1 MSDDKN
7 LVPSFYSGFVKLF
20 SGLALVQLLN
30 FGFALILPRFY
41 TPDDYAFF
49 GVFTAIV
56 FILLE
61 IITLKLDVTIFFPKE
76 DDEAIEIVHAIFLV
90 SFYFALITLL
100 VSIWVS
106 FFYNPAY
113 LFLSFSIIVYGMVL
127 PLSAWFNRKKDY
139 RCLNTYRII
148 QAICIPVFSLF
159 FVILFDWHFGLVMG
173 FILGQLVGLVYLLIS
188 FKHLNYSLLKF
199 TLVRKYI
206 YRYQHFP
213 KYGVLSSLVG
223 SISRN
228 SIVFFVKYFF
238 GSSSAGHFTMSTKLL
253 RAPAGAYQSAL
264 SQVFLQQASHMD
276 NASAKVYIKKIVWF
290 GFALG
295 VLPVIAFLIFG
306 QDIFGF
312 LFGTEWLAAGKMAQ
326 YLVLW
331 MFAMALVTPVGLMLD
346 IKQKLKFELGWNI
359 VLMVFRLC
367 AILIAVLLNDL
378 YLMMLLLS
386 VVGVVMSIFLLV
398 YVLKLTNGKEV

>member
-41 TPDDYAFF
+41 TPGDYAFF

-90 SFYFALITLL
+90 SFCFALVTLL
-100 VSIWVS
+100 VSIWIS
-106 FFYNPAY
+106 LIYNPAY
-113 LFLSFSIIVYGMVL
+113 LLLSFSIIVYGMVL
-127 PLSAWFNRKKDY
+127 PLSAWFNRKKEY
-139 RCLNTYRII
+139 RRLNTYRII
-148 QAICIPVFSLF
+148 QAICIPVLSLC
-159 FVILFDWHFGLVMG
+159 FVIFLDWHFGLVLG
-173 FILGQLVGLVYLLIS
+173 FVLGQLVGLVYLLFS
-188 FKHLNYSLLKF
+188 FKQLNYALLKF

-206 YRYQHFP
+206 HRYQHFP

-238 GSSSAGHFTMSTKLL
+238 GSSSAGYFTMSTKLL

-295 VLPVIAFLIFG
+295 ILPVIALLTFG

-312 LFGTEWLAAGKMAQ
+312 LFGTEWLAAGKMSQ

-331 MFAMALVTPVGLMLD
+331 IFAMALVTPVGLMLD

-359 VLMVFRLC
+359 VLMIFRLC
-367 AILIAVLLNDL
+367 AILIAVIFNDL
-378 YLMMLLLS
+378 YLMLLLLS
-386 VVGVVMSIFLLV
+386 VVGVLMSVFLLV